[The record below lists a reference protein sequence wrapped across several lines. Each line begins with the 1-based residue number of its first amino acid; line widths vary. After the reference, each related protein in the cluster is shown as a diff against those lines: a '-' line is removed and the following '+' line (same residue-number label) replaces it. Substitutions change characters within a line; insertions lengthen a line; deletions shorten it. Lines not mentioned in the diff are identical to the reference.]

1 MNFGLMI
8 SCNVETK
15 LAAVERSDD
24 WTQADEA
31 LEYERCLREVVEEHG
46 RAWADG
52 NIRMGDYILIVSLAR
67 VGPLFSKKKTQ
78 TTLMWLEGCHDGQ
91 VYTLTNLVVR
101 SIPTLACPPIVSSMP
116 SVKWRLPLM

>member
-67 VGPLFSKKKTQ
+67 VGPFFPQKYKHRCGSR
-78 TTLMWLEGCHDGQ
+78 
-91 VYTLTNLVVR
+91 VVMMAKC
-101 SIPTLACPPIVSSMP
+101 IH
-116 SVKWRLPLM
+116 

>member
-67 VGPLFSKKKTQ
+67 AEPFFSSSTIQ

-91 VYTLTNLVVR
+91 VYTLTKLVVR
-101 SIPTLACPPIVSSMP
+101 SIPTLAYPPIVSSMP
-116 SVKWRLPLM
+116 SVKWRLHQM

>member
-67 VGPLFSKKKTQ
+67 VGLFFSFFLFSKRKYKQ
-78 TTLMWLEGCHDGQ
+78 H
-91 VYTLTNLVVR
+91 
-101 SIPTLACPPIVSSMP
+101 
-116 SVKWRLPLM
+116 

>member
-67 VGPLFSKKKTQ
+67 VGLLFSLFSFFKK
-78 TTLMWLEGCHDGQ
+78 EN
-91 VYTLTNLVVR
+91 TNNIDVARGL
-101 SIPTLACPPIVSSMP
+101 S
-116 SVKWRLPLM
+116 

>member
-67 VGPLFSKKKTQ
+67 VGPVFPPTIQ
-78 TTLMWLEGCHDGQ
+78 TASMWLGGGHDGQ
-91 VYTLTNLVVR
+91 VYTLTNLVIR
-101 SIPTLACPPIVSSMP
+101 SIPTLAYPPIVSSMP
-116 SVKWRLPLM
+116 SVKWRLHQM

>member
-52 NIRMGDYILIVSLAR
+52 NIRMGDYILIVSLSI
-67 VGPLFSKKKTQ
+67 LLFFSKIQ
-78 TTLMWLEGCHDGQ
+78 RTLMLLGG
-91 VYTLTNLVVR
+91 L
-101 SIPTLACPPIVSSMP
+101 S
-116 SVKWRLPLM
+116 

>member
-67 VGPLFSKKKTQ
+67 VRPFVLPKIQ
-78 TTLMWLEGCHDGQ
+78 TTSMWLEGGHDGQ

-101 SIPTLACPPIVSSMP
+101 SIPTLAYPPIVSSMP
-116 SVKWRLPLM
+116 SVKWRLHQM

>member
-67 VGPLFSKKKTQ
+67 VGPFFPPKIQKTS
-78 TTLMWLEGCHDGQ
+78 MWLEGCHDGQ

-101 SIPTLACPPIVSSMP
+101 SIPTLAYPPTVSSMP
-116 SVKWRLPLM
+116 SVKWRLHQM

>member
-67 VGPLFSKKKTQ
+67 VGPFFPPKIQ
-78 TTLMWLEGCHDGQ
+78 TTSMWLEGCHDGQ

-101 SIPTLACPPIVSSMP
+101 SIPTLAYPPIVSSMP
-116 SVKWRLPLM
+116 SVKWRLHQM